1 MTSGQMSRAYDPA
14 AVERR
19 IYRNWQDNG
28 YFHAVAQPDRP
39 PYTIIMPPPNVT
51 GELHLGHALE
61 KALEDALIRYRRMT
75 GAPTLWLPGTD
86 HAGIA
91 TQWVVERQ
99 LQDQGSSRHQVGRE
113 SFIERVWEHVEK
125 SGGIIHEQSRRLGIS
140 ADWQRHKFTL
150 EPGPSHAVR
159 TTFVSLYRKGL
170 IYRHERIINRCVRCA
185 TALSDLEVDYQ
196 DVDGQL
202 YYIRYPLEDDP
213 DKAVTVA
220 TTRPETMLGDTG
232 VAVHP
237 DDPRYDGI
245 RGRNAVL
252 PIMGRAIPVVGDEAI
267 DPEFGTGALKV
278 TPAHD
283 PVDFEVG
290 QRHRLDAPNVIGED
304 GNMTAVAGKYAGV
317 ERFEARRRVVA
328 ELESLG
334 ALEKVEAHR
343 HSVGHCQ
350 RCATVVEPLISMQW
364 FVNVGSHQQPDSIAG
379 KAYRAVK
386 PDDPAAEPDI
396 RIVPERFTRVYLN
409 WLENIRDWCISRQL
423 WWGHRIPVWYCA
435 PCAHLTVAMDDPDA
449 CESCGSA
456 DIRQDADVLD
466 TWFSSGLWPHSTLGW
481 PEKTGDFDY
490 FYPTTVLE
498 TGYDILFFWVARMIM
513 LGIENTGKAPFN
525 TVYLHGLIRDGSG
538 AKMSKTRGN
547 TMDPLDL
554 LEKYGTDA
562 LRFALT
568 TGTAPGNDL
577 RFTENRLE
585 SGRNYANKIW
595 NASRFVIS
603 ALESENT
610 TPVGAPI
617 RTSALESENTTGV
630 GAHSSI
636 SALESENTAG
646 VGAPSRTSALESEN
660 TTGVEAPS
668 PISALE
674 SENTAG
680 VGAHSRAP
688 IRAPLQGWNNLQPQ
702 HREDRWII
710 SRLDRVTAEV
720 NRALES
726 FELGDAQQRL
736 HEFIWNDYCDWYIEM
751 AKIRLRNP
759 AQPSPLPT
767 LAHVLE
773 RTLRLLHPFMPFIT
787 EEIWQTLLSQLPAE
801 TPPAAETP
809 SDNDELAEPPSSIM
823 IAPYPASGG
832 RIDPA
837 AEEEIALVQQA
848 VRAVRN
854 TRAQLRIPAAQRL
867 EALVEANGQQTAI
880 EDEADVIRAMS
891 RIEPLRI
898 VSGSDAPNHP
908 RESGNPRGV
917 TLVVSPLVVRLPLEG
932 IVDLDA
938 ESQRLRSELADCAR
952 NLERVEKLVSNPN
965 FRQKARPDVVE
976 TEEARLAELRD
987 RKQRLDEILEQLE
1000 R

>member
-1 MTSGQMSRAYDPA
+1 MSRAYDPA

-19 IYRNWQDNG
+19 IYQNWLDKG
-28 YFHAVAQPDRP
+28 YFHAATKPAQQ

-75 GAPTLWLPGTD
+75 GTPTLWLPGTD

-99 LQDQGSSRHQVGRE
+99 LLDEGTSRHEVGRDA
-113 SFIERVWEHVEK
+113 FVERVWEHVEK

-140 ADWQRHKFTL
+140 ADWERHKFTL

-159 TTFVSLYRKGL
+159 TTFVSLYEKGL

-202 YYIRYPLEDDP
+202 YYIRYPLEDDQ
-213 DKAVTVA
+213 DKGVTVA

-237 DDPRYDGI
+237 DDPRYDGV
-245 RGRNAVL
+245 RGRNVVL
-252 PIMGRAIPVVGDEAI
+252 PIMSRVIPVVGDEAI

-304 GNMTAVAGKYAGV
+304 GSMTGVAGKYAGV
-317 ERFEARRRVVA
+317 ERFECRRRVVE
-328 ELESLG
+328 ELDSLG
-334 ALEKVEAHR
+334 ALEKVEPHR

-364 FVNVGSHQQPDSIAG
+364 FVNVGSHQRPDSIAG
-379 KAYRAVK
+379 KAYRAVT
-386 PDDPAAEPDI
+386 EGDI

-423 WWGHRIPVWYCA
+423 WWGHRIPVWYCGA
-435 PCAHLTVAMDDPDA
+435 CGRLTVDMEDPVA
-449 CESCGSA
+449 CAACGSA
-456 DIRQDADVLD
+456 DIRQDPDVLD

-481 PEKTGDFDY
+481 PEETDDFDY

-513 LGIENTGKAPFN
+513 LGIENTGKPPFN

-554 LEKYGTDA
+554 VEKYGTDA

-585 SGRNYANKIW
+585 AGRNYANKIW
-595 NASRFVIS
+595 NASRFVMS
-603 ALESENT
+603 ALAD
-610 TPVGAPI
+610 V
-617 RTSALESENTTGV
+617 
-630 GAHSSI
+630 SSHPQ
-636 SALESENTAG
+636 L
-646 VGAPSRTSALESEN
+646 
-660 TTGVEAPS
+660 VE
-668 PISALE
+668 
-674 SENTAG
+674 
-680 VGAHSRAP
+680 
-688 IRAPLQGWNNLQPQ
+688 GWSDVKPQ
-702 HREDRWII
+702 HREDRWIV
-710 SRLDRVTAEV
+710 SRLDQVTADV

-751 AKIRLRNP
+751 AKIRLRNGSE
-759 AQPSPLPT
+759 PSPLPT
-767 LAHVLE
+767 LTHVLD
-773 RTLRLLHPFMPFIT
+773 RILRLLHPFMPFIT
-787 EEIWQTLLSQLPAE
+787 EEVWQTLKSELPEEGEVGTA
-801 TPPAAETP
+801 
-809 SDNDELAEPPSSIM
+809 SIM
-823 IAPYPASGG
+823 IAPYPTSGE

-837 AEEEIALVQQA
+837 AEEEIGLVQQA

-854 TRAQLRIPAAQRL
+854 TRAQLRIPAGQRL
-867 EALVEANGQQTAI
+867 EALVEANGQRAAI

-898 VSGSDAPNHP
+898 VEGASEVSAGGA
-908 RESGNPRGV
+908 GV
-917 TLVVSPLVVRLPLEG
+917 TLVVSSLVVRLPLEG
-932 IVDLDA
+932 VVDLDA
-938 ESQRLRSELADCAR
+938 EGQRLRSELADCAR

-965 FRQKARPDVVE
+965 FREKARPDVVE

-987 RKQRLDEILEQLE
+987 RKQRLDEILEQLG

>member
-1 MTSGQMSRAYDPA
+1 MPRAYNA
-14 AVERR
+14 ADVEQR
-19 IYRNWQDNG
+19 IYQDWLDKD
-28 YFHAVAQPDRP
+28 YFHAVQQAGRQP
-39 PYTIIMPPPNVT
+39 YVIIMPPPNVT

-75 GAPTLWLPGTD
+75 GIPTLWLPGTD

-99 LQDQGSSRHQVGRE
+99 LIEEGTSRHDIGRE
-113 SFIERVWEHVEK
+113 AFIQRVWEHVEK

-140 ADWQRHKFTL
+140 ADWERHKFTL
-150 EPGPSHAVR
+150 DSGPSNAVR
-159 TTFVSLYRKGL
+159 TTFVSLYEKGL

-202 YYIRYPLEDDP
+202 YHIRYPLEEDP
-213 DKAVTVA
+213 DRYVTVA

-245 RGRNAVL
+245 RGRNVVL
-252 PIMGRAIPVVGDEAI
+252 PIMGRVIPVVGDEAI

-304 GNMTAVAGKYAGV
+304 GNMTGVTGKYAGV
-317 ERFEARRRVVA
+317 ERFECRRRVIE

-334 ALEKVEAHR
+334 VLEKVEPHS

-364 FVNVGSHQQPDSIAG
+364 FVNIGSHEQPDSIAG
-379 KAYRAVK
+379 KAYRAVT
-386 PDDPAAEPDI
+386 EGDI

-423 WWGHRIPVWYCA
+423 WWGHRIPVWYCG
-435 PCAHLTVAMDDPDA
+435 PCGHMTVALDDPEA
-449 CESCGSA
+449 CESCGSLE
-456 DIRQDADVLD
+456 IRQDPDVLD

-481 PEKTGDFDY
+481 PGDTDDLGY

-513 LGIENTGKAPFN
+513 LGIENTGKPPFN

-585 SGRNYANKIW
+585 AGRNYANKIW

-603 ALESENT
+603 QLEGRQGLEGWSNV
-610 TPVGAPI
+610 TP
-617 RTSALESENTTGV
+617 E
-630 GAHSSI
+630 
-636 SALESENTAG
+636 
-646 VGAPSRTSALESEN
+646 
-660 TTGVEAPS
+660 
-668 PISALE
+668 
-674 SENTAG
+674 
-680 VGAHSRAP
+680 
-688 IRAPLQGWNNLQPQ
+688 
-702 HREDRWII
+702 HREDRWVV
-710 SRLDRVTAEV
+710 SRLDRVAADV

-736 HEFIWNDYCDWYIEM
+736 HDFIWNDYCDWYIEM
-751 AKIRLRNP
+751 AKIRVRNGTG
-759 AQPSPLPT
+759 PSPLPT

-773 RTLRLLHPFMPFIT
+773 RILRLLHPFMPFIT
-787 EEIWQTLLSQLPAE
+787 EEVWQTLKSELPEEGDAQAE
-801 TPPAAETP
+801 
-809 SDNDELAEPPSSIM
+809 SIM
-823 IAPYPASGG
+823 VAPYPASDG
-832 RIDPA
+832 RFDQD
-837 AEEEIALVQQA
+837 AEEEIALVQQT

-854 TRAQLRIPAAQRL
+854 TRAQLRIPAAQHL
-867 EALVEANGQQTAI
+867 EALVEANGQRVAI
-880 EDEADVIRAMS
+880 EAEADVIRALS
-891 RIEPLRI
+891 RVEPLRI
-898 VSGSDAPNHP
+898 VSGSSEGDV
-908 RESGNPRGV
+908 GVRGI

-932 IVDLDA
+932 VVDLDA
-938 ESQRLRSELADCAR
+938 EGERLRSELADCDR

-965 FRQKARPDVVE
+965 FREKARPDVVE
-976 TEEARLAELRD
+976 NEEARLADLRE
-987 RKQRLDEILEQLE
+987 RKQRLEEILQQLE

>member
-19 IYRNWQDNG
+19 IYQNWMDKG
-28 YFHAVAQPDRP
+28 YFHAAPMPGQQ

-75 GAPTLWLPGTD
+75 GTPTLWLPGTD

-99 LQDQGSSRHQVGRE
+99 LLEEGTSRHEVGRDA
-113 SFIERVWEHVEK
+113 FVERVWEHVEK

-140 ADWQRHKFTL
+140 ADWERHKFTL

-159 TTFVSLYRKGL
+159 TTFVSLYEKGL

-202 YYIRYPLEDDP
+202 YHIRYPLEDDP
-213 DKAVTVA
+213 NKAVTVA

-237 DDPRYDGI
+237 EDPRYDGI

-252 PIMGRAIPVVGDEAI
+252 PIMGRVIPVVGDEAI

-304 GNMTAVAGKYAGV
+304 GNMTEVAGKYAGV
-317 ERFEARRRVVA
+317 ERFECRRRVVE

-334 ALEKVEAHR
+334 VLEKVEPHR

-364 FVNVGSHQQPDSIAG
+364 FVNVGSHEQPDSIAG
-379 KAYRAVK
+379 KAYSAVT
-386 PDDPAAEPDI
+386 EGDI

-423 WWGHRIPVWYCA
+423 WWGHRIPVWYCGA
-435 PCAHLTVAMDDPDA
+435 CGHLTVVMEDPDA
-449 CESCGSA
+449 CAACGSA
-456 DIRQDADVLD
+456 NIRQDPDVLD

-481 PEKTGDFDY
+481 PEESDDFDY

-554 LEKYGTDA
+554 VEKYGTDA

-585 SGRNYANKIW
+585 AGRNYANKIW
-595 NASRFVIS
+595 NASRFVMS
-603 ALESENT
+603 ALESAN
-610 TPVGAPI
+610 PVD
-617 RTSALESENTTGV
+617 V
-630 GAHSSI
+630 GAH
-636 SALESENTAG
+636 G
-646 VGAPSRTSALESEN
+646 
-660 TTGVEAPS
+660 
-668 PISALE
+668 
-674 SENTAG
+674 
-680 VGAHSRAP
+680 
-688 IRAPLQGWNNLQPQ
+688 RAPLQGWNDVKPL
-702 HREDRWII
+702 HREDRWIV
-710 SRLDRVTAEV
+710 SRLDRVTADV

-751 AKIRLRNP
+751 AKIRLRNGSE
-759 AQPSPLPT
+759 PSPLPT
-767 LAHVLE
+767 LTHALE
-773 RTLRLLHPFMPFIT
+773 RILRLLHPFMPFIT
-787 EEIWQTLLSQLPAE
+787 EEVWQTLTVLLPLPPGEGRGEGE
-801 TPPAAETP
+801 TPE
-809 SDNDELAEPPSSIM
+809 SIM
-823 IAPYPASGG
+823 ISPYPASNGLL
-832 RIDPA
+832 DPA

-854 TRAQLRIPAAQRL
+854 TRAQLRIPAAQHL
-867 EALVEANGQQTAI
+867 EALVEANGQRAAI

-891 RIEPLRI
+891 RVEPLRI
-898 VSGSDAPNHP
+898 VEGASESDSG
-908 RESGNPRGV
+908 GTGV
-917 TLVVSPLVVRLPLEG
+917 TLVISPLVVRLPLEG
-932 IVDLDA
+932 VVDLDA
-938 ESQRLRSELADCAR
+938 EGQRLRSELADCAR

-965 FRQKARPDVVE
+965 FREKARPDVVE

-987 RKQRLDEILEQLE
+987 RKQRLDEILEQLG

>member
-1 MTSGQMSRAYDPA
+1 MTSAHTPGAAGQMPRAYNPGD
-14 AVERR
+14 VERR
-19 IYRNWQDNG
+19 VYQNWLDKD
-28 YFHAVAQPDRP
+28 YFHAVPNGDRW
-39 PYTIIMPPPNVT
+39 PYVIIMPPPNVT

-75 GAPTLWLPGTD
+75 GVPTLWLPGTD

-99 LQDQGSSRHQVGRE
+99 LIDEGTNRHDIGRE
-113 SFIERVWEHVEK
+113 AFVERVWEHVEK

-140 ADWQRHKFTL
+140 ADWERHKFTL
-150 EPGPSHAVR
+150 DSGPSNAVR
-159 TTFVSLYRKGL
+159 TTFVSLYEKGL

-196 DVDGQL
+196 DVDGHL
-202 YYIRYPLEDDP
+202 YHIRYPLEDDP
-213 DKAVTVA
+213 ERNVTVA

-237 DDPRYDGI
+237 EDPRYDGI
-245 RGRNAVL
+245 RGRNVVL
-252 PIMGRAIPVVGDEAI
+252 PIMGRVIPVVGDEAI
-267 DPEFGTGALKV
+267 NPEFGTGALKV

-304 GNMTAVAGKYAGV
+304 GNMTGVAGKYAGV
-317 ERFEARRRVVA
+317 GRFEARRRVVE

-334 ALEKVEAHR
+334 VLEKVEQHS

-364 FVNVGSHQQPDSIAG
+364 FVNIGSHEQSDSIAG
-379 KAYRAVK
+379 KAYRAVTG
-386 PDDPAAEPDI
+386 DGVNEPDI

-423 WWGHRIPVWYCA
+423 WWGHRIPVWYCG
-435 PCAHLTVAMDDPDA
+435 PCGHMTVAMDDPDA
-449 CESCGSA
+449 CDACGSA
-456 DIRQDADVLD
+456 DIRQDPDVLD

-481 PEKTGDFDY
+481 PPDPLDKGKAADFDY

-554 LEKYGTDA
+554 LDKYGTDA

-577 RFTENRLE
+577 RFTESRLE
-585 SGRNYANKIW
+585 AGRNYANKIW

-603 ALESENT
+603 QIEGVQSTHPELVEGWSNVTPEN
-610 TPVGAPI
+610 
-617 RTSALESENTTGV
+617 
-630 GAHSSI
+630 
-636 SALESENTAG
+636 
-646 VGAPSRTSALESEN
+646 
-660 TTGVEAPS
+660 
-668 PISALE
+668 
-674 SENTAG
+674 
-680 VGAHSRAP
+680 
-688 IRAPLQGWNNLQPQ
+688 
-702 HREDRWII
+702 REDRWIV

-720 NRALES
+720 TRSLES

-751 AKIRLRNP
+751 AKIRLRSGSE
-759 AQPSPLPT
+759 PSPLPT

-773 RTLRLLHPFMPFIT
+773 RILRLLHPFMPFIT
-787 EEIWQTLLSQLPAE
+787 EEIWQTLKSDLPEEGDAQSE
-801 TPPAAETP
+801 
-809 SDNDELAEPPSSIM
+809 SIM
-823 IAPYPASGG
+823 IAPYPASGE
-832 RIDPA
+832 RIDAA
-837 AEEEIALVQQA
+837 AEEEITLVQQT

-854 TRAQLRIPAAQRL
+854 TRAQLRIPAAQHL
-867 EALVEANGQQTAI
+867 EALVEANGQMAAI

-891 RIEPLRI
+891 RVQPLRI
-898 VSGSDAPNHP
+898 ISGDEATRNS
-908 RESGNPRGV
+908 RESGNMRGV
-917 TLVVSPLVVRLPLEG
+917 ALVVSPLVVRLSLEG
-932 IVDLDA
+932 VVDLDA
-938 ESQRLRSELADCAR
+938 EGERLRAELVDCDR

-965 FRQKARPDVVE
+965 FREKARPEVVE
-976 TEEARLAELRD
+976 SEEARLAELRD
-987 RKQRLDEILEQLE
+987 RKQRLDEILQQLG

>member
-1 MTSGQMSRAYDPA
+1 MMTSAQMPRAYNATD
-14 AVERR
+14 VERR
-19 IYRNWQDNG
+19 IYQEWLDKG
-28 YFHAVAQPDRP
+28 YFHAVPQEGQK
-39 PYTIIMPPPNVT
+39 PYVIIMPPPNVT

-61 KALEDALIRYRRMT
+61 KALEDALIRYRRMS
-75 GAPTLWLPGTD
+75 GVPTLWLPGTD

-99 LQDQGSSRHQVGRE
+99 LIDEGSSRHDIGRE
-113 SFIERVWEHVEK
+113 AFVERVWEHVER

-140 ADWQRHKFTL
+140 ADWDRHRFTL
-150 EPGPSHAVR
+150 DPGPSNAVR
-159 TTFVSLYRKGL
+159 TTFVSLYEKGL

-202 YYIRYPLEDDP
+202 YHIRYPLEDDP
-213 DKAVTVA
+213 ERYVTVA

-245 RGRNAVL
+245 RGLNVVL
-252 PIMGRAIPVVGDEAI
+252 PIMGRVIPVVGDEAI

-290 QRHRLDAPNVIGED
+290 QRHHLDAPNVIGED
-304 GNMTAVAGKYAGV
+304 GNMTAVTGKYQGV
-317 ERFEARRRVVA
+317 ERFEARRRVVE

-334 ALEKVEAHR
+334 VLEKVESHS

-364 FVNVGSHQQPDSIAG
+364 FVNIGSHEQPGSIAD
-379 KAYRAVK
+379 KAYRAVT
-386 PDDPAAEPDI
+386 EGEI
-396 RIVPERFTRVYLN
+396 RIIPERFTRVYLN

-423 WWGHRIPVWYCA
+423 WWGHRIPVWYCD
-435 PCAHLTVAMDDPDA
+435 PCGHMTVAMSDPEA
-449 CESCGSA
+449 CESCGSS
-456 DIRQDADVLD
+456 DIRQDPDVLD

-481 PEKTGDFDY
+481 PGNTNDFDY

-513 LGIENTGKAPFN
+513 LGIENTGKPPFN

-577 RFTENRLE
+577 RFTESRLE
-585 SGRNYANKIW
+585 AGRNYANKIW
-595 NASRFVIS
+595 NASRYVIS
-603 ALESENT
+603 QLEGVS
-610 TPVGAPI
+610 TP
-617 RTSALESENTTGV
+617 S
-630 GAHSSI
+630 
-636 SALESENTAG
+636 
-646 VGAPSRTSALESEN
+646 GAPSAHPEL
-660 TTGVEAPS
+660 VE
-668 PISALE
+668 
-674 SENTAG
+674 
-680 VGAHSRAP
+680 
-688 IRAPLQGWNNLQPQ
+688 GWSDVTPQ

-710 SRLDRVTAEV
+710 SRLDRVTADV
-720 NRALES
+720 NRALET

-751 AKIRLRNP
+751 AKIRLRNGTE
-759 AQPSPLPT
+759 PSPLPT

-773 RTLRLLHPFMPFIT
+773 RILRLLHPFMPFIT
-787 EEIWQTLLSQLPAE
+787 EEIWQTLRSELPQEGDAQAE
-801 TPPAAETP
+801 
-809 SDNDELAEPPSSIM
+809 SIM
-823 IAPYPASGG
+823 IAPYPVSSD
-832 RIDPA
+832 RIDPT
-837 AEEEIALVQQA
+837 AEEEISLVQQA

-854 TRAQLRIPAAQRL
+854 TRAQLRIPAAQHL
-867 EALVEANGQQTAI
+867 EALVEANGQQVAI

-891 RIEPLRI
+891 RVEPLRI
-898 VSGSDAPNHP
+898 VSGTSD
-908 RESGNPRGV
+908 SDTGVRGV
-917 TLVVSPLVVRLPLEG
+917 TLVVSPLVVHLPLEG
-932 IVDLDA
+932 VVDLDA
-938 ESQRLRSELADCAR
+938 EGERLRAELADCDR

-965 FRQKARPDVVE
+965 FREKARPDVVE
-976 TEEARLAELRD
+976 NEEARLAELRD
-987 RKQRLDEILEQLE
+987 RKQRLDEILQQLE